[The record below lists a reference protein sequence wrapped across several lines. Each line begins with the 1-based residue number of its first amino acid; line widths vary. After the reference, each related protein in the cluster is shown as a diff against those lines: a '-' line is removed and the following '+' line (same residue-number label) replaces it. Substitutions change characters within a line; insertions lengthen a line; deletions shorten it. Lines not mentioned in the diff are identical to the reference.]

1 MERSFT
7 LRLGGSLLSTL
18 FRLGLGFAFGPRG
31 GSSPAFPLFGLGK
44 DVIKVLDSR
53 HVSLLLLQ
61 IHILQDIWMIP
72 DLTANRVCLG

>member
-1 MERSFT
+1 MSFT
-7 LRLGGSLLSTL
+7 WSLGGSLLGAFL
-18 FRLGLGFAFGPRG
+18 GLGLGFAFGPRG
-31 GSSPAFPLFGLGK
+31 GSSPAFPLFGLGE

-72 DLTANRVCLG
+72 DLTAYRVCLE